1 VYNININKEITMT
14 IAEKFA
20 EALNQK
26 FSEDTFTVEAGQKF
40 DRIVYKSRWNNG
52 GSCHAFVEKATGN
65 LIKSATWRAPQKSV
79 KHPSGLA
86 VRFELATEEGFEA
99 AVKAADIFG
108 GYLYDKK

>member
-1 VYNININKEITMT
+1 MNVS
-14 IAEKFA
+14 EKFV

-26 FSEDTFTVEAGQKF
+26 FPEDSFSVESGTKF

-52 GSCHAFVEKATGN
+52 GSCHAFVEKSTGN

-79 KHPSGLA
+79 KHSSGLA
-86 VRFELATEEGFEA
+86 VRFELSKAEGFEA

-108 GYLYDKK
+108 GYLYDKR